1 MKYFTKEYAMKKKRE
16 DCLNDFL
23 PIEEE
28 KVDSKEKIASL
39 LLLEKEK
46 RIQKARLAFDTP
58 ISMMQTRE
66 EVISSFSKTKYP
78 KYDLYSK
85 RIVGYQTLEEVLKAY
100 DYQKEKLDRQFAQR
114 GEFHPE
120 RIEKI
125 FLDEIDEKISEGFP
139 LLPFNIKKKVDP
151 LLLALGYLPFS
162 IYDELKN
169 TLKKEKE
176 ETLSLE
182 KEEEEEFLRSKIP
195 EEYSILRKENKLPL
209 IAIIKKENSLSLLFH
224 FPGLRRQNSTGYSAF
239 VFHQVHDIQKEEEIP
254 ISDSFSRERN
264 YSFFFKILYSELR
277 KEKEGCSLS
286 LLLEDSNHR
295 ISDLSFSFS
304 SFEKKEN
311 I

>member
-1 MKYFTKEYAMKKKRE
+1 MKYFTKEYAMEKKRE
-16 DCLNDFL
+16 NCLIDFL

-46 RIQKARLAFDTP
+46 RIQKAKVSFDTP
-58 ISMMQTRE
+58 ITMMQTRE

-85 RIVGYQTLEEVLKAY
+85 RAVGYQTLEEVLKAY

-114 GEFHPE
+114 GKFHPE

-139 LLPFNIKKKVDP
+139 LLPFEIKKKVDP
-151 LLLALGYLPFS
+151 LLLALGYLPSS
-162 IYDELKN
+162 IYDELK
-169 TLKKEKE
+169 TRLKKEKE

-182 KEEEEEFLRSKIP
+182 KEEEEEFLQSGIS
-195 EEYSILRKENKLPL
+195 EDFSILRKKNNLPL
-209 IAIIKKENSLSLLFH
+209 IAFLKRDDSLTLLFH

-239 VFHQVHDIQKEEEIP
+239 VFYQVHDIQKEEEIP
-254 ISDSFSRERN
+254 LCDSFNRERN
-264 YSFFFKILYSELR
+264 YSYYFHILYSELR
-277 KEKEGCSLS
+277 KEKEDYSLS
-286 LLLEDSNHR
+286 LLLEDT
-295 ISDLSFSFS
+295 DQCLFTLSFSFS
-304 SFEKKEN
+304 SFDQKEN